1 MILNRQRTVRV
12 ARPPLEAFLTR
23 VREQL
28 RLNGAEITIAL
39 VSDPAIA
46 RLNETYRHKKGPTDV
61 LSFPSDDRG
70 AASKQDHVGAQHCCA
85 PGPQDRSVKTSSL
98 RATFAPSNRS
108 RRGRPVRTSAAPK
121 SAIRQA
127 TPSDARRQGTAS
139 AVPNSAIEKGASA
152 ASRQGTASAVP
163 HRATRKGASAPEG
176 NFLGD
181 IAISPA
187 TARRYAKKH
196 GRTLPNELQILIL
209 HGVLHLLGYD
219 HETDNGQ
226 MTRVENRLR
235 RRLGLQ

>member
-1 MILNRQRTVRV
+1 LKIFQTRFKYDTFQTRFANEIRHIHPAMILNRQRTVRV
-12 ARPPLEAFLTR
+12 ARPPLEAFLAR

-46 RLNETYRHKKGPTDV
+46 RMNESFRHKKGPTDV

-70 AASKQDHVGAQHCCA
+70 VSSKQDHVGAQHGCA
-85 PGPQDRSVKTSSL
+85 PSPQDRSVS
-98 RATFAPSNRS
+98 RS
-108 RRGRPVRTSAAPK
+108 RRRTKTMMRATSAT
-121 SAIRQA
+121 AIRK
-127 TPSDARRQGTAS
+127 GTAS
-139 AVPNSAIEKGASA
+139 AVPNSAKREGA
-152 ASRQGTASAVP
+152 P
-163 HRATRKGASAPEG
+163 APEG
-176 NFLGD
+176 KFLGD

-235 RRLGLQ
+235 RKLGLS